1 MSVVSKQTLEV
12 ISADTKEELI
22 WKLFDMGLIDMTDV
36 VTLEEYAEDEDEDD
50 FTGILN
56 YLGYEVEEQNGKWG
70 KPHFHLKIN
79 NKSRKASIQTSSLK
93 GV

>member
-1 MSVVSKQTLEV
+1 MSVISKETLDT

-22 WKLFDMGLIDMTDV
+22 WKLFEMGLINMTDV

-56 YLGYEVEEQNGKWG
+56 YLGYEVEE
-70 KPHFHLKIN
+70 I
-79 NKSRKASIQTSSLK
+79 A
-93 GV
+93 

>member
-1 MSVVSKQTLEV
+1 MSVISKETLDT

-22 WKLFDMGLIDMTDV
+22 WKLFEMGLINMTDV

-56 YLGYEVEEQNGKWG
+56 YLGYEVEEV
-70 KPHFHLKIN
+70 
-79 NKSRKASIQTSSLK
+79 A
-93 GV
+93 

>member
-1 MSVVSKQTLEV
+1 MSVMNKKTMET

-22 WKLFDMGLIDMTDV
+22 WKLFEMGLIDMTDV

-56 YLGYEVEEQNGKWG
+56 YLGYEVEE
-70 KPHFHLKIN
+70 
-79 NKSRKASIQTSSLK
+79 
-93 GV
+93 

>member
-1 MSVVSKQTLEV
+1 MSVISKETMEM

-22 WKLFDMGLIDMTDV
+22 WKLFEMGLIDMTDV

-56 YLGYEVEEQNGKWG
+56 YLGYEVEEQWQVGET
-70 KPHFHLKIN
+70 PLPP
-79 NKSRKASIQTSSLK
+79 
-93 GV
+93 

>member
-1 MSVVSKQTLEV
+1 MSVISKETLDT

-22 WKLFDMGLIDMTDV
+22 WKLFEMGLINMTDV

-56 YLGYEVEEQNGKWG
+56 YLGYEVEE
-70 KPHFHLKIN
+70 
-79 NKSRKASIQTSSLK
+79 
-93 GV
+93 VV

>member
-1 MSVVSKQTLEV
+1 MSIMNKKTMEM

-22 WKLFDMGLIDMTDV
+22 WKLFEMGLINMTDV

-56 YLGYEVEEQNGKWG
+56 YLGYEVEE
-70 KPHFHLKIN
+70 
-79 NKSRKASIQTSSLK
+79 
-93 GV
+93 

>member
-1 MSVVSKQTLEV
+1 MSIINKEDLTV
-12 ISADTKEELI
+12 ITADTKEDLI

-56 YLGYEVEEQNGKWG
+56 YIGFEVEE
-70 KPHFHLKIN
+70 
-79 NKSRKASIQTSSLK
+79 
-93 GV
+93 

>member
-1 MSVVSKQTLEV
+1 MSVISKATLDT

-22 WKLFDMGLIDMTDV
+22 WKLFEMGLINMTDV

-56 YLGYEVEEQNGKWG
+56 YLGYEVEE
-70 KPHFHLKIN
+70 
-79 NKSRKASIQTSSLK
+79 
-93 GV
+93 

>member
-1 MSVVSKQTLEV
+1 MSVISKETLDT

-22 WKLFDMGLIDMTDV
+22 WKLFEMGLINMTDV

-56 YLGYEVEEQNGKWG
+56 YLGYEVEE
-70 KPHFHLKIN
+70 
-79 NKSRKASIQTSSLK
+79 
-93 GV
+93 

>member
-1 MSVVSKQTLEV
+1 MSVISRETLDI

-22 WKLFDMGLIDMTDV
+22 WKLFEMGLINMTDV

-56 YLGYEVEEQNGKWG
+56 YLGYEVEE
-70 KPHFHLKIN
+70 
-79 NKSRKASIQTSSLK
+79 
-93 GV
+93 

>member
-1 MSVVSKQTLEV
+1 MSIVSKQTLEV

-70 KPHFHLKIN
+70 NPTSTLK
-79 NKSRKASIQTSSLK
+79 
-93 GV
+93 